1 MTHARF
7 VSALAL
13 VAVATAA
20 RPAGGDRPE
29 GTIESDGSRSEV
41 LARKI
46 PVGQRIELPE
56 GWFRVEEEGVE
67 DGSVGSFT
75 VMGPSSDQVA
85 AEPEAAPAEPPP
97 PPATAGATTRT
108 PVIGFPAAA
117 ACRRE
122 RSAYLREL
130 WRESGIEVSDP
141 EAFLEGLDAGSSGPD
156 AGYYWFALSTDAFR
170 NMSWS
175 SELRSRARELVRCV
189 QAAGGGNP

>member
-1 MTHARF
+1 MAHARSL
-7 VSALAL
+7 VALAL
-13 VAVATAA
+13 AAAATAA
-20 RPAGGDRPE
+20 RPAGGTRPE
-29 GTIESDGSRSEV
+29 GTFESEGSRAEV
-41 LARKI
+41 LAGRI

-75 VMGPSSDQVA
+75 VMGPGSTEVA
-85 AEPEAAPAEPPP
+85 AAAPQAPPAEAP
-97 PPATAGATTRT
+97 PPAVAYPTPPPSTPGA
-108 PVIGFPAAA
+108 PGA

-141 EAFLEGLDAGSSGPD
+141 EAFLEGLDAGSGGPD
-156 AGYYWFALSTDAFR
+156 AGYYWFAISTDAFR

-175 SELRSRARELVRCV
+175 SELRSRARELIRCV
-189 QAAGGGNP
+189 RASGGGNP